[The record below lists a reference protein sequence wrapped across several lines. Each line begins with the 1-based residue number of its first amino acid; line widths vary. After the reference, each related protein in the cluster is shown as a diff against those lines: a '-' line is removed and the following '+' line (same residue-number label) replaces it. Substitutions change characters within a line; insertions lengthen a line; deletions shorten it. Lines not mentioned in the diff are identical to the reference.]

1 MIQIA
6 QAFSLDPWAMCDL
19 WTWPQLWV
27 ALRSLE
33 DQQARAE
40 AEMERAR
47 SGASTGGAAK
57 VVMNTDP
64 GAPYPAHLSRSNKAA
79 VN

>member
-1 MIQIA
+1 VIQVA
-6 QAFSLDPWAMCDL
+6 QVFGLDPWTMCDL

-27 ALRSLE
+27 TIRSLE

-40 AEMERAR
+40 AEMDQAR
-47 SGASTGGAAK
+47 SGTRGGESAK
-57 VVMNTDP
+57 VVANTAP
-64 GAPYPAHLSRSNKAA
+64 GAPYPAHLLRSNM